1 MDELKVRVP
10 PLPVS
15 EFSAEQATLVGDWTH
30 LTFSRVLVRHPGM
43 YRVFVPYI
51 AQVIAGSTLPP
62 RDREVLVLRVLAV
75 GKDVYEAHHHMQIAL
90 KAGLSEAE
98 IAAVRRGDAS
108 LPEWDQTLIRAA
120 DELVAGQQLRDA
132 SWAALGAHYSQE
144 QQMEVVFLVGC
155 YTTMAM
161 LTNSFG
167 IALEDDP
174 EADEKLKAMRQY
186 T

>member
-10 PLPVS
+10 PLAVE
-15 EFSAEQATLVGDWTH
+15 EFSQEQAALVGEWTH

-43 YRVFVPYI
+43 YKVFVPYI
-51 AQVIAGSTLPP
+51 AQVIAQSALPP
-62 RDREVLVLRVLAV
+62 RDREVLVLRVLAL
-75 GKDVYEAHHHMQIAL
+75 GKDVYEAHHHVQIAL
-90 KAGLSEAE
+90 KAGLSEAD
-98 IAAVRRGDAS
+98 IAAVRAGDAG
-108 LPEWDQTLIRAA
+108 LPEWDQVLIRAA
-120 DELVAGQQLRDA
+120 DELVAGQQL
-132 SWAALGAHYSQE
+132 SNEIWAALGARYSQA

-167 IALEDDP
+167 IALEQDP